1 MKDNRRKNAEEYEKK
16 VYDFI
21 SQLVVDGEMPGAT
34 KHAKVYLHKTYYDQ
48 YNVSINPD
56 ISIVAS

>member
-34 KHAKVYLHKTYYDQ
+34 KHAKVLFTQDLLRPIQCFHK
-48 YNVSINPD
+48 S
-56 ISIVAS
+56 